1 MAHCPECG
9 GDIDVGDEV
18 EEGQTLD
25 CPECEATLE
34 VVTANP
40 LELNVITVKDEEEE
54 EAY

>member
-1 MAHCPECG
+1 MAHCPEC
-9 GDIDVGDEV
+9 DAEIDVGDEI

-34 VVTANP
+34 VVTTSP

-54 EAY
+54 GAY

>member
-9 GDIDVGDEV
+9 ADIDVGDEV

-34 VVTANP
+34 VVAANP
-40 LELNVITVKDEEEE
+40 LELKVVTVKDEEEE